1 MSLIFAGA
9 ERIKGIANYAVPMPS
24 LIRLLVV
31 LCLIGAA
38 VYGGMIALVMLV
50 EPTPREMTI
59 RIPNER
65 LQP

>member
-38 VYGGMIALVMLV
+38 VYGGMIGRGMLV
-50 EPTPREMTI
+50 VPTPGEMTDLI
-59 RIPNER
+59 VRQVR
-65 LQP
+65 LP